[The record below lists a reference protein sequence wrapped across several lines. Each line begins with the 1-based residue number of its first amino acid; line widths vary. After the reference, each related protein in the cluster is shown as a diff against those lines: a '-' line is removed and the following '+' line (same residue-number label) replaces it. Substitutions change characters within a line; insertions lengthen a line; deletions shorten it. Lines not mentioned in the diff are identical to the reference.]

1 MSRGEQVALLGT
13 IAWRFPAFVPF
24 VGEHLV
30 DMGGEVLP
38 HLLMA
43 DCERWAE
50 SLIDNDRPQLA
61 RLLALLDEAAGGGG
75 ADVVNLVDV
84 SFVEN
89 CPTTAS
95 RTPRSAIC
103 SAPGCEPCS
112 GTSAVERRRS

>member
-1 MSRGEQVALLGT
+1 MSRGEQVVRLGT
-13 IAWRFPAFVPF
+13 IAWRFPAFVRF
-24 VGEHLV
+24 VDEHLV

-50 SLIDNDRPQLA
+50 SLVDNDRPQLA

-75 ADVVNLVDV
+75 GADVVNLVDV

-89 CPTTAS
+89 LPYDGEPNAAI
-95 RTPRSAIC
+95 RDLLGPRLRALL
-103 SAPGCEPCS
+103 
-112 GTSAVERRRS
+112 RH

>member
-1 MSRGEQVALLGT
+1 MSRGEQVVRLGT

-24 VGEHLV
+24 VDEHLV

-50 SLIDNDRPQLA
+50 SLVDNDRAQLA
-61 RLLALLDEAAGGGG
+61 RLLALLDEAAGGG

-89 CPTTAS
+89 LPYDGEPNAAI
-95 RTPRSAIC
+95 RDLLGPRLRALL
-103 SAPGCEPCS
+103 
-112 GTSAVERRRS
+112 RH